1 MDGSTPGSGS
11 PTAPVVLDRLV
22 RRDLVLLRL
31 ETMRRPAVRRGRH
44 PAVAAR
50 AGARTLSR

>member
-11 PTAPVVLDRLV
+11 RTAPVVLDRLV